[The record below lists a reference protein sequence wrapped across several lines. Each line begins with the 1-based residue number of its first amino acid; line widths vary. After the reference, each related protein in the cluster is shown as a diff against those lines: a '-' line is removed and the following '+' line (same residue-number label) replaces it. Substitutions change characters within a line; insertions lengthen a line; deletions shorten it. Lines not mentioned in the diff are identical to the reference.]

1 MRLVVLTYRLTK
13 IKGVLVSVGICALTN
28 ATMFIATVSG
38 TAGLALAFAG
48 IAQAGPAGPECNGSG
63 GTGTITSTSGSSI
76 DWTAPSVCTVS
87 GSGTVTMTNA
97 DALTALGSNLPHDT
111 LTNNGYL
118 HASMTGTLISGT
130 IAGFSNL
137 VNVGSIENSAGAAIQ
152 GDYLTST
159 VTESIGSVTSTI
171 NIGLI
176 GTGSSFKIYGLN
188 NQSGAN
194 IGSINNDG
202 MILGTIDSG
211 IGPNTVSQGILT
223 AFNNDGSIGSL
234 SNTGTITAG
243 YGGAVSGASNNLVAV
258 GLANS
263 NQIGTLSNSGS
274 IKGEFGIVNGNV
286 AGLFGAWSAM
296 GNTGSITEL
305 DNSGG
310 IFGDRA
316 GILVAGSIGTLNNTI
331 SGTIESGRQRGH
343 RGDPVLLDW
352 HHQQSGHDRG
362 HQRSPAVHG
371 A

>member
-1 MRLVVLTYRLTK
+1 
-13 IKGVLVSVGICALTN
+13 
-28 ATMFIATVSG
+28 MFIATVSG
-38 TAGLALAFAG
+38 AAGLALAFAG
-48 IAQAGPAGPECNGSG
+48 IAQAAPECNASG

-130 IAGFSNL
+130 ISGFSNL
-137 VNVGSIENSAGAAIQ
+137 VNVGSIENSAGATIQ

-171 NIGLI
+171 TIGLM

-188 NQSGAN
+188 NQSGAT

-243 YGGAVSGASNNLVAV
+243 YGGGVSGASNNLVSV

-263 NQIGTLSNSGS
+263 NQIGTLTNSGNIS
-274 IKGEFGIVNGNV
+274 GEFGIVNGNV
-286 AGLFGAWSAM
+286 AGLFGAWSAL
-296 GNTGSITEL
+296 GNTGSIT
-305 DNSGG
+305 G
-310 IFGDRA
+310 
-316 GILVAGSIGTLNNTI
+316 
-331 SGTIESGRQRGH
+331 
-343 RGDPVLLDW
+343 
-352 HHQQSGHDRG
+352 
-362 HQRSPAVHG
+362 
-371 A
+371 